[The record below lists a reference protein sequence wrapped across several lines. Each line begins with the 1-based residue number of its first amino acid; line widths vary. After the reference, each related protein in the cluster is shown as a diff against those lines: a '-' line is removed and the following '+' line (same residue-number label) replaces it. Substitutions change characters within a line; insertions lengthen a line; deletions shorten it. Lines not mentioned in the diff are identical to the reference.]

1 MKTTYLQL
9 ESNAHK
15 CTRTTPAG
23 HSVSSTGN
31 STKGPS
37 VINGG
42 EPERLRDKSQNTQS
56 QQ

>member
-31 STKGPS
+31 STKGTS

-42 EPERLRDKSQNTQS
+42 EPERLRDKSQTTQS